1 MAYTYTCIFCGAGV
15 HPVQQT
21 GPQHGQAAGMRRLL
35 GPPTDPEF
43 DGEWTVDVGD
53 LRGDDGGKTVS

>member
-1 MAYTYTCIFCGAGV
+1 ME
-15 HPVQQT
+15 
-21 GPQHGQAAGMRRLL
+21 GPSPGAAGMRRLL

-53 LRGDDGGKTVS
+53 LRGDDGGNTVS